1 MIKRNKLPS
10 HGKTRRKLKC
20 ILPSRRRQ
28 SGNATYY
35 IIMTILHCGKSRTME
50 TVRRFMVSRNWMA
63 RDENCG
69 ALKIFRA
76 VKIFCVI
83 L

>member
-1 MIKRNKLPS
+1 
-10 HGKTRRKLKC
+10 
-20 ILPSRRRQ
+20 
-28 SGNATYY
+28 
-35 IIMTILHCGKSRTME
+35 ME